1 MGQGYVGLPLAV
13 RAAEAGHEVVGY
25 DVDPDRIKTL
35 LTGGTVTDDVPAE
48 RIAPLLDA
56 GRYRPSIDAGD
67 CAGFDLAMIAVPTPL
82 ADGAPDL
89 SHVEEAAST
98 LGPHLRPGSTVI
110 LESTSYPGTTEE
122 VLVPLLEAA
131 SGLRAGADYHLG
143 YSPERTDPGNPR
155 WHLENTPKLVSGID
169 AASATV
175 IEDFYAGLVETMV
188 PVASCRTA
196 ELAKL
201 IENTFRHVNIALVNE
216 LATAANDAGLDIWS
230 ALDAAATKPF
240 GFLRFTPGPGVG
252 GHCLPTD
259 PTYLSWHTEQATG
272 RRLRLIDL
280 ANEINNDMPA
290 YVVRRL
296 GSALRARDRP
306 LAGARILLLG
316 LAYKPNTADLREA
329 PALRIADL
337 LASEGAHV
345 QAADPHVTDAP
356 FPLVV
361 PNPERLAAAD
371 AVLLLT
377 NHAAFDYSEIATHA
391 RYILDCRNRLSAP
404 HIETL

>member
-56 GRYRPSIDAGD
+56 GRYRPSIDAAD
-67 CAGFDLAMIAVPTPL
+67 CAGFDLAVIAVPTPL

-98 LGPHLRPGSTVI
+98 LGSHLRPGSTVI
-110 LESTSYPGTTEE
+110 LESTSYPGTTED
-122 VLVPLLEAA
+122 VLAPLLEAA

-155 WHLENTPKLVSGID
+155 WRLENTPKLVSGID
-169 AASATV
+169 AASATI
-175 IEDFYAGLVETMV
+175 IEDFYAGLVETVV
-188 PVASCRTA
+188 PIASCRTA
-196 ELAKL
+196 EFAKL

-216 LATAANDAGLDIWS
+216 LATAAHDAGLDIWS

-259 PTYLSWHTEQATG
+259 PTYLSWHAEQATG
-272 RRLRLIDL
+272 RRLRLVDL

-296 GSALRARDRP
+296 SSALRARDRP
-306 LAGARILLLG
+306 LAGADILLLG

-345 QAADPHVTDAP
+345 QAADPYVTDAP
-356 FPLVV
+356 LPLVV
-361 PNPERLAAAD
+361 PTPDRLAAAD

-377 NHAAFDYSEIATHA
+377 NHAAFDYSKIATHA